1 MAKALILGA
10 IGFVVVVALTIVASI
25 FMVQN
30 YQNRAIQMEQLVE
43 RAQSNLNAEYNRRAG
58 LLVNLAEAVMSYDE
72 HEAQVLVELSKARTP
87 EGGKGNVNASAYI
100 QGVVERYP
108 QLRSIEN
115 YDRYM
120 TELAMTENRIASHRN
135 DYNTM
140 VGNYNAYVRG
150 FPARFCLSILGYTA
164 QKYDFLQFENAPVDA
179 PRDLLKKKKD
189 QKD

>member
-1 MAKALILGA
+1 MGKTIILGA
-10 IGFVVVVALTIVASI
+10 VGFIVVAVLAVIASV

-43 RAQSNLNAEYNRRAG
+43 KSQSNLNAEYNRRSG

-72 HEAQVLVELSKARTP
+72 HEAKVIVELSKARTP

-140 VGNYNAYVRG
+140 VGNYLAYVRG
-150 FPARFCLSILGYTA
+150 FPARFLLSILGYQPKTYEYL
-164 QKYDFLQFENAPVDA
+164 KFENAPVDA
-179 PRDLLKKKKD
+179 PTGLLKKKSDKE
-189 QKD
+189 